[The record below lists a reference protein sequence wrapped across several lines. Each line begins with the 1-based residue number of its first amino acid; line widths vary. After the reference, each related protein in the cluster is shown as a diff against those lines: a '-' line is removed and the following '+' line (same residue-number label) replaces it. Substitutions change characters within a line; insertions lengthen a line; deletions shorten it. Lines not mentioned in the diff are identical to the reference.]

1 MSNRAIVYFC
11 AVLLLSAAATGQTIT
26 GEISGT
32 VLDESAA
39 VVPGAAV
46 ALVNENT
53 GTSREM
59 LSNEVGLFV
68 FPVLQPGTYTVKVSR
83 QGFRTFEQTGIVLTA
98 NDRVAIHEIR
108 LKVGETAETIT
119 VQSTGELLQ
128 TENAQTSALLTPQQ
142 LDRIVVRG
150 RDVINLIKLFP
161 GVSQGSYRDG
171 TERIETERGT
181 GNDLGGQFG
190 TFTPNISGARS
201 YWNTV
206 TLDGQMGSDAHLVS
220 LFNEVT
226 SVDAIAE
233 VKVVLTNYQAEYG
246 RNSGPQINLVSKS
259 GTREFHGSLYWFKRH
274 EMFNAQ
280 NYFNNRDGLP
290 KPLLRYSTF
299 GGTIGGPIYI
309 PGKFNKDRDKLFF
322 FFSREEWRNKE
333 PVGLGRNTVP
343 TALER
348 RGDFSQT
355 LDVGGRLIPIRDPLS
370 NAPFPGN
377 IIPANRINPNGQII
391 LNLFPLPNITD
402 RAITGGNYNFQH
414 EEIKE
419 TPKNTSLLKIDW
431 VASKSDNITVRA
443 RNYWS
448 DARASQGIAAVNSNW
463 PQFRHHYLFTEDSG
477 KVGWTRVINPGTV
490 NEFSSGFRDLGERG
504 AGSREPGGFAPI
516 IKGSHNMTLGQF
528 HPEVNTNN
536 FIPAASFGGVPSA
549 VNIAFDNRIPINAG
563 DQRWDLVNN
572 LSWIRGSHSFKFGVY
587 LEQNWV
593 AEGPRATNFPGNFDF
608 GRDPN
613 NPFDSNWAFS
623 NALIG
628 SFRAYTEPNV
638 RIRGWGKNF
647 LAEWFAQDTWKA
659 TRRLTLSYGL
669 RFGSA
674 TPWQMREPER
684 EGSLFSLSRYDRSK
698 APLFY
703 TPALNASGARVAR
716 NPLTGELAPA
726 VFIGAFVPNSG
737 DPVNGM
743 VVASDPALPSGF
755 MVREPVQLAP
765 RFGLAYDLFGNAK
778 TVIRAGFGI
787 TKQTLPSNDYINLM
801 SELPPISFSP
811 TIFYSTMD
819 TFLQAEGVLFPS
831 SVNSFDSDPVTPS
844 VYNYSFGIQQSIG
857 FSSVLDVS
865 YVGNVGRHLIQ
876 RRNLNTVPYGARFD
890 PANADPTNPR
900 IALPDNFF
908 RPYPGY
914 GNVTYQENS
923 GTSNYNGL
931 HVALNRRFTGGIQFG
946 VAYTW
951 SKTMGLTDS
960 DQQGLPMY
968 RPYRIWNY
976 GRLGFD
982 QTHKMVINYLWE
994 LPKLS
999 RVLPHPVVRHI
1010 FDNWEWNGVTTFSS
1024 GPPSGIGL
1032 STVDNAD
1039 LTGGGDGARVVVI
1052 APPELPRSE
1061 RTFNRRFNTEAF
1073 ARPARGDFGNAPKDV
1088 FRLPG
1093 INNWDFTF
1101 LKKIPL
1107 GATEGRYVQLR
1118 WEMYNALNHA
1128 QFRGVDT
1135 GARFDVNGNQVNSR
1149 FGQAISAR
1157 FPRVMQAA
1165 LHLYF

>member
-1 MSNRAIVYFC
+1 MPRKGISIVLS
-11 AVLLLSAAATGQTIT
+11 VWLLAASAAAQTIS

-32 VLDESAA
+32 VLDESGA
-39 VVPGAAV
+39 VVPAAAV
-46 ALVNENT
+46 SLVNQNT
-53 GTSREM
+53 GATRDAT
-59 LSNEVGLFV
+59 SNEMGLFV
-68 FPVLQPGTYTVKVSR
+68 FPVLQPGSYTVKVTNR
-83 QGFRTFEQTGIVLTA
+83 GFRTFERTGIVLSA
-98 NDRVAIHEIR
+98 NDRVSLGDIR
-108 LKVGETAETIT
+108 LKIGETTETVT
-119 VQSTGELLQ
+119 VHSTGELLQ
-128 TENAQTSALLTPQQ
+128 TESAQTSALLTSQQ
-142 LDRIVVRG
+142 LERIVVRG
-150 RDVINLIKLFP
+150 RDVINLVKLLP

-226 SVDAIAE
+226 SVDAIEE

-274 EMFNAQ
+274 EMFNAKDF
-280 NYFNNRDGLP
+280 FNNRDGLP
-290 KPLLRYSTF
+290 KPLFRYSTF

-343 TALER
+343 SALER
-348 RGDFSQT
+348 LGDFSQT
-355 LDVGGRLIPIRDPLS
+355 LDVSGRLIPIRDPLS
-370 NAPFPGN
+370 NASFPGN
-377 IIPANRINPNGQII
+377 IIPASRINRNGQII
-391 LNLFPLPNITD
+391 LNLFPQPNITD
-402 RAITGGNYNFQH
+402 RSITAGNYNYQH

-431 VASKSDNITVRA
+431 AASKNDNITVRA

-477 KVGWTRVINPGTV
+477 KVGWTRVINPATV

-516 IKGSHNMTLGQF
+516 IKATYNMTLGQF
-528 HPEVNTNN
+528 RPEVNTNS
-536 FIPAASFGGVPSA
+536 FIPAVSFGGVPSA
-549 VNIAFDNRIPINAG
+549 VNITFDNRIPINAG

-572 LSWIRGSHSFKFGVY
+572 LSWVRGSHSFKFGVY
-587 LEQNWV
+587 LEYNWV
-593 AEGPRATNFPGNFDF
+593 AEGPRATNFSGNFDF

-613 NPFDSNWAFS
+613 NPFDTNWAFS
-623 NALIG
+623 NALLG
-628 SFRAYTEPNV
+628 NFRSYTEPTV

-659 TRRLTLSYGL
+659 TRKLTLSYGL
-669 RFGSA
+669 RFGWA

-684 EGSLFSLSRYDRSK
+684 EGSLFSLSRFDRAK
-698 APLFY
+698 ASRFY
-703 TPALNASGARVAR
+703 QPALNPAGARVAR
-716 NPLTGELAPA
+716 NPVTGGFEPA
-726 VFIGAFVPNSG
+726 VLIGAFVPNTG

-743 VVASDPALPSGF
+743 VTASDPSLPAGF
-755 MVREPVQLAP
+755 MVREPIQVAP
-765 RFGLAYDLFGNAK
+765 RFGLAYDLFGNGK
-778 TVIRAGFGI
+778 TAIRAGFGI

-819 TFLQAEGVLFPS
+819 TFLQAQGVLFPS

-844 VYNYSFGIQQSIG
+844 VYNYSFGVQQAVG
-857 FSSVLDVS
+857 FNAVLDVS

-876 RRNLNTVPYGARFD
+876 RRNLNIVPYGARFQA
-890 PANADPTNPR
+890 ANADPTNPR

-908 RPYPGY
+908 RPFPGY
-914 GNVTYQENS
+914 GNLNYQENS

-931 HVALNRRFTGGIQFG
+931 HVALNRRFTSGVQFG

-960 DQQGLPMY
+960 DQQNLPTY
-968 RPYRIWNY
+968 RPYRIWSY

-982 QTHKMVINYLWE
+982 QTHKLILSYLWE

-999 RVLPHPVVRHI
+999 RVLPNPVVRHV
-1010 FDNWEWNGVTTFSS
+1010 FDNWEWNGITTFSS

-1039 LTGGGDGARVVVI
+1039 LTGGGDGSRVVVI
-1052 APPELPRSE
+1052 AKPELPKSE
-1061 RTFNRRFNTEAF
+1061 RTFARRFNTAAF
-1073 ARPARGDFGNAPKDV
+1073 ARPAQGDFGNAPKDV

-1093 INNWDFTF
+1093 INNWDFT
-1101 LKKIPL
+1101 LMKKIPIS
-1107 GATEGRYVQLR
+1107 GERRYVQFR
-1118 WEMYNALNHA
+1118 WELYNAFNHA

-1135 GARFDVNGNQVNSR
+1135 GARFDVNGNQVNAR
-1149 FGQAISAR
+1149 FGQVTSTR
-1157 FPRVMQAA
+1157 FPRIMQAA